1 MLRRS
6 RSLGLPLCIAAVL
19 LASLALGCGG
29 GGGNRVSGTVTFKG
43 QPVPAG
49 KVYFLPDG
57 SKNNSGATG
66 YADIKDGKYDTADG
80 GKGAVAGPVIIAVE
94 GIDPNPPAKAES
106 SDITTR
112 VLFARYELEAV
123 LPDSSSTKD
132 ITVPAEAAKG
142 PKQPKVSKI
151 IIP

>member
-1 MLRRS
+1 MSFLVVGRWTVLS
-6 RSLGLPLCIAAVL
+6 AALCLFA
-19 LASLALGCGG
+19 GCGQSG
-29 GGGNRVSGTVTFKG
+29 PARYSVSGNVSYKG
-43 QPVPAG
+43 APIPVG
-49 KVYFLPDG
+49 QISFEPDTTRG
-57 SKNNSGATG
+57 NEGPGAS
-66 YADIKDGKYDTADG
+66 AVIKDGKYDTADG

-142 PKQPKVSKI
+142 PKQPKVSKV